1 MTHRA
6 DVAGSRD
13 IVARWCN
20 LAEQRLEYLTE
31 LFETGR
37 WRRYHS
43 ERAFLENIQEA
54 KAAVEAWR
62 DLVTREASLD
72 NSAIDFSWLK
82 GARTPL
88 PRGDGFRQPLQRPH
102 AQPLRV
108 APMAV
113 EPERDIPGDNSVVD
127 FSWLTGARSTLPR
140 GDGFRQPLQ
149 RPHTQPAPVA
159 VEPERDISGEI
170 PGDVLVALESQLV
183 ASYNT
188 PSVPDAPGLD
198 EMPLAH
204 DPEKWAPVFRKD
216 HAQIKEIERDDDSKK
231 SHLALAALDL
241 DVMQERYPLLRNAL

>member
-1 MTHRA
+1 MTHHA
-6 DVAGSRD
+6 DVARGRD
-13 IVARWCN
+13 ILARWCK
-20 LAEQRLEYLTE
+20 LAEQRLEHLTE

-102 AQPLRV
+102 
-108 APMAV
+108 
-113 EPERDIPGDNSVVD
+113 
-127 FSWLTGARSTLPR
+127 
-140 GDGFRQPLQ
+140 
-149 RPHTQPAPVA
+149 TQPAPVA
-159 VEPERDISGEI
+159 VEPERDIPSEISGEI

-231 SHLALAALDL
+231 SHLDLAALDL